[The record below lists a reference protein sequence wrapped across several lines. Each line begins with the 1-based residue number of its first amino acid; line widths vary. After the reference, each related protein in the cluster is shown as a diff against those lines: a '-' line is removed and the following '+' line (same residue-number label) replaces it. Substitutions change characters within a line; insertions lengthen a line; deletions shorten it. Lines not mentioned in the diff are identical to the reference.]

1 MRIGKNSDGT
11 RRGCVRSQEEK
22 GAIQMK
28 IAVTATGEDMNSS
41 VDRAFGRARVFL
53 ITDPEGEKV
62 EVLENSQ
69 NVNAAQGAGIQA
81 ARHIANKSV
90 DILLTGNV
98 GPNAF
103 RALDAA
109 SIRVFQFGGDT
120 LTVRDALAA
129 WKEGRLQE
137 VKGPT
142 AQGDGF

>member
-1 MRIGKNSDGT
+1 MK
-11 RRGCVRSQEEK
+11 V
-22 GAIQMK
+22 AI
-28 IAVTATGEDMNSS
+28 TASGEDFNSP
-41 VDRAFGRARVFL
+41 VDRVFGRARYFV
-53 ITDPEGEKV
+53 ITDPEGGHI

-81 ARHIANKSV
+81 ARQMANKSV

-103 RALDAA
+103 RALDAV

-120 LTVRDALAA
+120 LTVRDALDA

-142 AQGDGF
+142 AQGHGF

>member
-1 MRIGKNSDGT
+1 
-11 RRGCVRSQEEK
+11 
-22 GAIQMK
+22 MK
-28 IAVTATGEDMNSS
+28 VAVTATGEDLNSQ
-41 VDRAFGRARVFL
+41 VDRVFGRARRFL
-53 ITDPEGEKV
+53 ITDGETV

-81 ARHIANKSV
+81 ARQIANKAV

-109 SIRVFQFGGDT
+109 SIRVFQFGTDT

-142 AQGDGF
+142 AQGHGF